1 MKKSL
6 NDLVREK
13 AEQLATI
20 SSPVAILNDK
30 SEELME
36 MERIIKS
43 VYKVII
49 LANTFLK
56 KDWSADELK
65 SLIEEHAAL
74 FLKNYG
80 LGLCRYVS
88 DPIINLKWMPFTSH
102 ATFLDFNEL
111 CRIEKRKFDEYH
123 KTKQTNLSVR
133 RSQAGTFKE
142 IIDRHMANILPI
154 RGET

>member
-1 MKKSL
+1 
-6 NDLVREK
+6 
-13 AEQLATI
+13 
-20 SSPVAILNDK
+20 
-30 SEELME
+30 ME

-65 SLIEEHAAL
+65 SLIEEHSLL

-111 CRIEKRKFDEYH
+111 CSIEKRKFDEYH
-123 KTKQTNLSVR
+123 KTKQTNLPVR
-133 RSQAGTFKE
+133 RSKATGWSIQG
-142 IIDRHMANILPI
+142 IDKHMANILPI
-154 RGET
+154 RRET